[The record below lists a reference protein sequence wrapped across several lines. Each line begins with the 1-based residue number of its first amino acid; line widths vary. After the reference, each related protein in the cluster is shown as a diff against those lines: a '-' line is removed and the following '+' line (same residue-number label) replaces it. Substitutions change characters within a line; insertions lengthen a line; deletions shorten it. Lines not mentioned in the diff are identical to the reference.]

1 MAHCSNQI
9 TIRHNFLIKVWRW
22 DTDPIKVH
30 ICNTDPFKVHICDTN
45 QFKNIFFLHLC
56 SKLSP
61 DINCT
66 QLLVRNYSTSHLN
79 PCLLFLNLC
88 SAVFCFWITLALYF
102 HIPKLCFVYL
112 CIVSLLVP
120 FMDPSCASCLLCW
133 CCNPCADTT
142 AVSTQNIHFSYLFTY
157 KQRKN
162 LGHCS
167 NHSMNLAANKQK
179 LGNRLAVY
187 IQ

>member
-1 MAHCSNQI
+1 M
-9 TIRHNFLIKVWRW
+9 
-22 DTDPIKVH
+22 
-30 ICNTDPFKVHICDTN
+30 
-45 QFKNIFFLHLC
+45 
-56 SKLSP
+56 
-61 DINCT
+61 
-66 QLLVRNYSTSHLN
+66 
-79 PCLLFLNLC
+79 
-88 SAVFCFWITLALYF
+88 
-102 HIPKLCFVYL
+102 YL

-120 FMDPSCASCLLCW
+120 SFMDPSCASCLLCW

-187 IQ
+187 SIYSRMIMCTLPHSNILYCTTGHYCFIFYFSSKSRGTYRGLPQLALVWAHHGATLRTASRGRATTACTCLGAPWGCPQDS